1 MGYNTM
7 SIDMT
12 YDQIK
17 ATGFPMDL
25 TSDQMEGAIP
35 DLTDFAGYDVE
46 LSLRFKNIGAPR
58 FYFTENEMSVN
69 FGLMIEFY
77 DKDYEEMI
85 MSIEFKDLNI
95 DFNMYLK
102 DFTILIDFHD
112 ISMGS
117 AHAESSIVTNLD
129 VSDAD
134 KHIVNYFNY
143 AFMVIIPWAN
153 EYHPIWVSA
162 FEIPKE
168 IPGFMKIHDISME
181 IKENYLSFSMDPE
194 FTIGTEPK
202 VQSAHLTDGL
212 LRQIFR
218 YMF

>member
-1 MGYNTM
+1 MGYNTI

-17 ATGFPMDL
+17 ATGFPLDF
-25 TSDQMEGAIP
+25 TTDQMEGAIP
-35 DLTDFAGYDVE
+35 GITDYAGYDVE

-58 FYFTENEMSVN
+58 FFFTENEMSIN
-69 FGLMIEFY
+69 FELMIEFY
-77 DKDYEEMI
+77 DKDFEEML
-85 MSIEFKDLNI
+85 MSVSYHDINI
-95 DFNMYLK
+95 DFNMYLQ
-102 DFTILIDFHD
+102 DFTILFDFNT

-117 AHAESSIVTNLD
+117 AHVESSIILNLEQ
-129 VSDAD
+129 SEAD
-134 KHIVNYFNY
+134 QHVVNYFNY

-168 IPGFMKIHDISME
+168 IPGFMKINQISMA

-194 FTIGTEPK
+194 FTLDSGPK
-202 VQSAHLTDGL
+202 VQAV
-212 LRQIFR
+212 
-218 YMF
+218 